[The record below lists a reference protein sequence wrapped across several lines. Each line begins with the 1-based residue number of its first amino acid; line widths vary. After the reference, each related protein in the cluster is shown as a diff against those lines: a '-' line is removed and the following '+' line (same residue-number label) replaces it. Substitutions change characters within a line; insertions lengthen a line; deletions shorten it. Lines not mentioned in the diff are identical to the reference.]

1 MITMDEQKKLE
12 NYLELRIPVKKDPA
26 WKDWSQQMR
35 SAVKAAGIPVKWQW
49 RFHYHMTIL
58 YLDNNAC
65 VDQLTPGFAQ
75 CLSGISAFPI
85 TLDKLDA
92 FTTGNG
98 AEHIICLTTTQLPQQ
113 IRSLA
118 QDTRTLADGLKAVYD
133 HRPFKPHIT
142 LGRVSTEKATL
153 EQLQAAL
160 GTIEPPAFSC
170 LLTEA
175 EHRYRSGDCIKTWKL

>member
-1 MITMDEQKKLE
+1 MDEQKKKE
-12 NYLELRIPVKKDPA
+12 NYLEFRIPVKKDPA
-26 WKDWSQQMR
+26 WNDWAQQMR
-35 SAVKAAGIPVKWQW
+35 TTVKVAGIPVKWQW

-75 CLSGISAFPI
+75 CLSGLTVFSI

-98 AEHIICLTTTQLPQQ
+98 AEHIICLTTTQLPHQ
-113 IRSLA
+113 IQSLA
-118 QDTRTLADGLKAVYD
+118 QETRILADGLNAVYD

-142 LGRVSTEKATL
+142 LGHVSTEKATL
-153 EQLQAAL
+153 EQVQAAL
-160 GTIEPPAFSC
+160 SNVEAPAFNC

-175 EHRYRSGDCIKTWKL
+175 EHRYRSGDCIETWKLSC

>member
-1 MITMDEQKKLE
+1 MDEQKKLE

-26 WKDWSQQMR
+26 WKDWSQQ
-35 SAVKAAGIPVKWQW
+35 IQ
-49 RFHYHMTIL
+49 
-58 YLDNNAC
+58 
-65 VDQLTPGFAQ
+65 
-75 CLSGISAFPI
+75 
-85 TLDKLDA
+85 
-92 FTTGNG
+92 
-98 AEHIICLTTTQLPQQ
+98 
-113 IRSLA
+113 SLA